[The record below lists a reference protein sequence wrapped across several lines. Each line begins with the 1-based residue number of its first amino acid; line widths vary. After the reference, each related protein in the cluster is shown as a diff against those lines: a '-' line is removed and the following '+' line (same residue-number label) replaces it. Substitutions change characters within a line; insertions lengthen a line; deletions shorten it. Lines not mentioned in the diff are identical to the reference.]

1 MSMYTTPLQF
11 GYFLALLFAILFW
24 VRGVREERLSDT
36 LLGWIMLL
44 LNQDLQDYTF
54 GFAGINVLWEELN
67 GFPRGVG
74 LLFGPAIYFYL
85 RAQTNRNF
93 RFKRSHLWHLAPWA
107 ITFLWELSFFIRGPE
122 VIQRYQ
128 ESTLS
133 EVMSWVGTIMYFAS
147 WIYYFTLSIRLYR
160 NYRSWIASQFSDLE
174 TVKFS
179 WFRNFIYVFIA
190 GFVFKQSMMTVDSF
204 LDLEF
209 YQDFWWNYG
218 LVAIVIYVA
227 IKGYTQP
234 QMVPITF
241 DENVAEATIQAS
253 APKKAWDEELRHKIL
268 VSMEEAK
275 LYLEPELTLASLA
288 KRLNVSNTQ
297 VSYTIN
303 TAFDKN
309 FNEFVNGYRIEHFKK
324 EVAKPENEN
333 ITLLGIAYD
342 CGFNSKATFNR
353 VFKKEE
359 GISPKEYLE
368 KSAAV

>member
-1 MSMYTTPLQF
+1 MSIYTTPLQF

-54 GFAGINVLWEELN
+54 GFSGINFLWNEMN

-93 RFKRSHLWHLAPWA
+93 KLQRKHLWHLLPWA
-107 ITFLWELSFFIRGPE
+107 AAFVWELSFFVQGPE
-122 VIQRYQ
+122 VVQAYQ
-128 ESTLS
+128 ETVLA
-133 EVMSWVGTIMYFAS
+133 EVMGWVGTALYFGS
-147 WIYYFTLSIRLYR
+147 WIFYFTLSIRLYR
-160 NYRSWIASQFSDLE
+160 KYRSWIASQFSDLE
-174 TVKFS
+174 TVKLS
-179 WFRNFIYVFIA
+179 WFRNFIYIFIA
-190 GFVFKQSMMTVDSF
+190 GFVFKQSMMTLDSF

-241 DENVAEATIQAS
+241 DEERVEQEDEK
-253 APKKAWDEELRHKIL
+253 PKPKEWDEAVRLKI
-268 VSMEEAK
+268 VVAMAETK
-275 LYLEPELTLASLA
+275 LYLEPELTLASMA
-288 KRLNVSNTQ
+288 KRLKVSSSQ
-297 VSYTIN
+297 VSVTIN
-303 TAFDKN
+303 AAFGKN
-309 FNEFVNGYRIEHFKK
+309 FNEFINGFRIAHFKT

-333 ITLLGIAYD
+333 LTLLGVAYD

-359 GISPKEYLE
+359 GISPKEYL
-368 KSAAV
+368 SGLQTA